1 MSLPLTPE
9 DPHTAQPA
17 SPAFEPPVE
26 RMLERFEANMA
37 RPFRVEDL
45 PAIRER
51 FSRVVTEPALA
62 EGVSMRDVEVRGVTV
77 RLYRPTATGPLPLH
91 LHLHGGGFILGSAL
105 SGAHDG
111 VLSRRAAA
119 TGSMV
124 ASAEYRKA
132 PEHPF
137 PAGIEDSYAALAGL
151 VESAAAFGIEPRA
164 VSVGGV
170 SSGGN
175 FAAVMAL
182 MARDRGGPP
191 LILQLL
197 EIAGTDLTKSSHAWR
212 NFRRGHDTTRERDL
226 AMVDLYLPDLQSR
239 ADPYASP
246 LFARDLSGLPPA
258 WVMNAEHDPRRD
270 ECEAYVARLQ
280 DAGVEAVAS
289 AQAGHV
295 HGSMSLPDWAPAQNW
310 EAEANRVL
318 SSANAMALAGEAV
331 RFGGM

>member
-1 MSLPLTPE
+1 MTLA
-9 DPHTAQPA
+9 DKPA
-17 SPAFEPPVE
+17 TERGTVVFEPPVE
-26 RMLERFEANMA
+26 RMVERFEANMA
-37 RPFRVEDL
+37 RPFRAEDL

-51 FSRVVTEPALA
+51 FSRMAAATALA
-62 EGVSMRDVEVRGVTV
+62 EGVTMQDVGVRGVPV
-77 RLYRPTATGPLPLH
+77 RLYRPTAMASLPLH

-119 TGSMV
+119 TGALV
-124 ASAEYRKA
+124 ASVEYRKA

-151 VESAAAFGIEPRA
+151 VENAEDFSVEPRA
-164 VSVGGV
+164 VSLGGV

-175 FAAVMAL
+175 FAAVLAL
-182 MARDRGGPP
+182 MVRDRGGPP

-197 EIAGTDLTKSSHAWR
+197 EIAGTDLTKSSSAWR

-246 LFARDLSGLPPA
+246 LFARDLSGLPAA

-289 AQAGHV
+289 TQAGHV
-295 HGSMSLPDWAPAQNW
+295 HGSMSLPDWAPARAW

-318 SSANAMALAGEAV
+318 AAANAAALDGRAV
-331 RFGGM
+331 RFGGT

>member
-1 MSLPLTPE
+1 MTLADKPTTKSGTVVF
-9 DPHTAQPA
+9 DR
-17 SPAFEPPVE
+17 PVE
-26 RMLERFEANMA
+26 RMVERFEANMA
-37 RPFRVEDL
+37 RPFSVEDL
-45 PAIRER
+45 PATRER
-51 FSRVVTEPALA
+51 FSRMVAEPTLA
-62 EGVSMRDVEVRGVTV
+62 EGVSMLDVEVRGVPV

-119 TGSMV
+119 TGSLV
-124 ASAEYRKA
+124 ASVEYRKA

-137 PAGIEDSYAALAGL
+137 PAGLEDSYAALAGL
-151 VESAAAFGIEPRA
+151 VENAGSFGIEPRA

-175 FAAVMAL
+175 FAAVLAL
-182 MARDRGGPP
+182 MARDRGGPS
-191 LILQLL
+191 LFLQLL

-270 ECEAYVARLQ
+270 ECEAYVARLK
-280 DAGVEAVAS
+280 DAGVEAAAS
-289 AQAGHV
+289 TQAGHV
-295 HGSMSLPDWAPAQNW
+295 HGSMSLPDWAPAQAW
-310 EAEANRVL
+310 EAEANRIL
-318 SSANAMALAGEAV
+318 AAANAMALRGRAV

>member
-1 MSLPLTPE
+1 MAPE
-9 DPHTAQPA
+9 D
-17 SPAFEPPVE
+17 SPEIDQGISGFGHPVE
-26 RMLERFEANMA
+26 RMLERFEANMN
-37 RPFRVEDL
+37 RPFRAEDL

-51 FSRVVTEPALA
+51 FSRMGAPTIIA
-62 EGVSMRDVEVRGVTV
+62 EGVSMRDVEVRGAVV
-77 RLYRPTATGPLPLH
+77 RLYRPSAADPLPLH
-91 LHLHGGGFILGSAL
+91 LHLHGGGFIFGSAL

-111 VLSRRAAA
+111 PLSRRAVAA
-119 TGSMV
+119 GAMV
-124 ASAEYRKA
+124 ASVEYRKA

-151 VESAAAFGIEPRA
+151 VEDAAVFGIERRA

-175 FAAVMAL
+175 FAAALAL

-197 EIAGTDLTKSSHAWR
+197 EIAGVDLTKSSYAWR
-212 NFRRGHDTTRERDL
+212 HFRRGHDTTRERDL
-226 AMVDLYLPDLQSR
+226 AMVDLYLPDHPSR

-246 LFARDLSGLPPA
+246 LFARDLRGLPPA

-289 AQAGHV
+289 TQAGHV
-295 HGSMSLPDWAPAQNW
+295 HGSMSLPDWAPAQAW

-318 SSANAMALAGEAV
+318 AAANAAALAGEAV
-331 RFGGM
+331 RFAPT

>member
-1 MSLPLTPE
+1 
-9 DPHTAQPA
+9 
-17 SPAFEPPVE
+17 
-26 RMLERFEANMA
+26 MLERFEANMA
-37 RPFRVEDL
+37 RPFRAEDV

-51 FSRVVTEPALA
+51 FARMGAPTTLA
-62 EGVSMRDVEVRGVTV
+62 EGVSMQDVEVRGVQV
-77 RLYRPTATGPLPLH
+77 RLYRPPVEGPLPLH
-91 LHLHGGGFILGSAL
+91 LHLHGGGFIFGSAL

-119 TGSMV
+119 TRSLV
-124 ASAEYRKA
+124 ASVQYRKA
-132 PEHPF
+132 PEHRF

-151 VESAAAFGIEPRA
+151 VEDAANLGIEPRA

-175 FAAVMAL
+175 FAAVLAL
-182 MARDRGGPP
+182 MARDRGGPS

-197 EIAGTDLTKSSHAWR
+197 EIAGTDLTKSSYAWR

-226 AMVDLYLPDLQSR
+226 AMVDLYLPDLPSR

-246 LFARDLSGLPPA
+246 LFARDLMGLPPA

-280 DAGVEAVAS
+280 DAGVEAVART
-289 AQAGHV
+289 QAGHV
-295 HGSMSLPDWAPAQNW
+295 HGSMSLPDWAPAQAW

-318 SSANAMALAGEAV
+318 AAANVAALAGESP
-331 RFGGM
+331 RLGGLTSGA